1 MIITHYETPEVLV
14 QQVQTEWQFLYG
26 SNEKITLGEEYDG
39 EFTDD

>member
-26 SNEKITLGEEYDG
+26 SNERVVLGEEYDG

>member
-1 MIITHYETPEVLV
+1 MIKNNYKTPKVLAL
-14 QQVQTEWQFLYG
+14 QVQTESQLLYG